1 MSQVSR
7 HQCFVYK
14 GSPAPHL
21 PGLSALIRQKL
32 NENYRCLFLHSPA
45 MVTGMRSYL
54 FAAGS
59 EVTKEIVKGSLVL
72 SSSNAHLVE
81 GCFIIDRMLGM
92 LENAL
97 HQALHDGYQGLWAT
111 GDMSREFGPERNFSK
126 LLEYE
131 WRLEQLLQAHPAL
144 SGVCQYHADTLPH
157 DVLRDGLL
165 THPSFYINETL
176 SRVNPHYV
184 ERKAFN
190 SPAYNSAGLDE
201 TITGLYQAQ
210 GPH

>member
-1 MSQVSR
+1 MSRVSR
-7 HQCFVYK
+7 HQCFVYE

-21 PGLSALIRQKL
+21 LGLSVLIRQKL
-32 NENYRCLFLHSPA
+32 DENYRCLFLHSPA

-54 FAAGS
+54 FAAGID
-59 EVTKEIVKGSLVL
+59 VTQEIVKGSLVL

-81 GCFIIDRMLGM
+81 GCFIVDRMLGM
-92 LENAL
+92 IEEAL
-97 HQALHDGYQGLWAT
+97 HQAVHDGYRGLWAT
-111 GDMSREFGPERNFSK
+111 GDMSREFGPERDFSK

-131 WRLEQLLQAHPAL
+131 WRLEELFQAHPAL
-144 SGVCQYHADTLPH
+144 SGVCQYHADTLPP
-157 DVLRDGLL
+157 DVLRQGLL

-184 ERKAFN
+184 EREAF
-190 SPAYNSAGLDE
+190 SPPALEGSVLED
-201 TITGLYQAQ
+201 TLRGLYQAQ